1 MIRLIFL
8 LVGAH
13 KLKSRWLLMALFGVC
28 WFALG
33 MAILADIAEDGRLSV
48 PLDMLAL
55 LLIVEGVVEI
65 AAALIMDIRIHW
77 PGVWK
82 GLGFLLIAFLVFDLP
97 WDNNIFASLLFGLVF
112 LGDGLFRITSA
123 AVLRTVKWRRETIVG
138 VTEIALSMLIF
149 SNWPFHHHITV
160 PLCFSLLLLTSG
172 SSLILMARQI
182 LLLPENTSV
191 MSLPLFTRRG
201 LRRWHGANYSHPP
214 FPPQRQLQPLTVY
227 IWTPLGS
234 AMVTERRRVIDR
246 YIAAVDQ
253 NGVISTGHIS
263 LQLLPDLYISQYP
276 LEDIDR
282 DSGDFRAMLRSGEE
296 NDMDGRFLQ
305 SLEEEIADWCAPD
318 QQVQFTRYNA
328 QALHNFWRMYS
339 ADNTYNLTSRNCS
352 STVIQALDVAI
363 EGALGH
369 LLLPAVRLF
378 FDPNFWLLALVRGRA
393 EEMTWTPGLAL
404 DYVRL
409 LKAVVEPSYSRA
421 WHKRLQNALAMR
433 RVVLK
438 RGAKPSAEE
447 GSRER

>member
-13 KLKSRWLLMALFGVC
+13 VLKSRWVLMALFGLC
-28 WFALG
+28 WVIVGAAVLC
-33 MAILADIAEDGRLSV
+33 DIAADGRLSV
-48 PLDMLAL
+48 PLDVLAL

-65 AAALIMDIRIHW
+65 AAALIMDIRVYW

-82 GLGFLLIAFLVFDLP
+82 GGSFLLIAFLVFDLP

-112 LGDGLFRITSA
+112 LGDGLFRIASA
-123 AVLRTVKWRRETIVG
+123 AVLRTVKWRREVIVG

-160 PLCFSLLLLTSG
+160 PLCFSLLLLSSG
-172 SSLILMARQI
+172 VSLILMARQI

-201 LRRWHGANYSHPP
+201 LRRWHGANYLHPP
-214 FPPQRQLQPLTVY
+214 FPPQRQLLALTVFV
-227 IWTPLGS
+227 WTPLGS
-234 AMVTERRRVIDR
+234 ATVIERRRVIDR
-246 YIAAVDQ
+246 YIAAVDH

-276 LEDIDR
+276 QEDIDR
-282 DSGDFRAMLRSGEE
+282 DSRDFRAMLRSGEE
-296 NDMDGRFLQ
+296 NDMAGRFLH

-328 QALHNFWRMYS
+328 QALHHFWQMYS

-363 EGALGH
+363 EGAMGH
-369 LLLPAVRLF
+369 LFLPAVRLF
-378 FDPNFWLLALVRGRA
+378 FDPNFWLLGLVRGRA

-409 LKAVVEPSYSRA
+409 LKAVVEPGYSRA

-433 RVVLK
+433 RIVLK
-438 RGAKPSAEE
+438 RAAKPPTEDSA
-447 GSRER
+447 SER